1 MQCQCQC
8 QQLTILST
16 PRLPRHDIS
25 QWLPSGDAFKI
36 QDLATLEGETLPT
49 YFRHQRFASLI
60 RQLNFYSF
68 RKVNKE
74 RNFWVYRHP
83 LFHRDRPEELHLVRR
98 QTIQGVDGRKHRP
111 EFDIAS
117 LEKGAASSLDER
129 GAPIKKSG
137 KKKIGAAAKSP
148 AAKKTAKKTPK
159 RSAAP
164 VEVTPTPKKKRTSK
178 TFVSTP
184 AKLVKS
190 ADDSDSSDDEGA
202 ITSRTTKTATPF
214 GGILMSPRAQ
224 MKGSYPRQ
232 VSLTDMSTSSG
243 TKTPPGRDHILLQ
256 AANASDVDRFEQKQQ
271 SVLVAEVSMALEEH
285 LKRAKSAAAATALG
299 GKKSSAAAARRVSVL
314 GSVTPI
320 TDTMK
325 YNGLSYDDN
334 IVERDEDVIG
344 IIAKTKVETGTGKAK
359 ASQSVAIDIDMEE
372 PVEAST
378 TGIVT
383 DGDES
388 EDDSASL
395 HSDSKASLVTLER
408 SSVYKAIQAA
418 KVQREKAT
426 TLDGSAVPVKDIATA
441 ASITLKLVNASPIEY
456 SSQHSNEDRAII
468 AKFCMATA
476 PSDPD
481 VNSRLLSLLSTSK
494 VIAADFNKYL
504 AALNP
509 DLSADIR
516 RGGGIGN
523 LPRGKLADA
532 LRDFGVFI
540 VNELELTAAD
550 VEGGKYL
557 DFTNEEMSAFRQTLS
572 SWRYTALGA

>member
-1 MQCQCQC
+1 M
-8 QQLTILST
+8 
-16 PRLPRHDIS
+16 
-25 QWLPSGDAFKI
+25 
-36 QDLATLEGETLPT
+36 EGETLPT

-68 RKVNKE
+68 RKVNRE

-83 LFHRDRPEELHLVRR
+83 LFHRDRPEELYLVRR

-129 GAPIKKSG
+129 GAPIKKG
-137 KKKIGAAAKSP
+137 AKKKTGAAAKTP
-148 AAKKTAKKTPK
+148 AAKKSAKKTPK

-164 VEVTPTPKKKRTSK
+164 AEVTPTPKKKRTSK

-256 AANASDVDRFEQKQQ
+256 AADASDADRFEQKQQ

-299 GKKSSAAAARRVSVL
+299 GKKSSAATARRVSVL

-325 YNGLSYDDN
+325 YNGLSDEDN

-344 IIAKTKVETGTGKAK
+344 IIAKTKVETGKAK
-359 ASQSVAIDIDMEE
+359 ESQSVAFDIDMEE
-372 PVEAST
+372 AVEAST

-395 HSDSKASLVTLER
+395 HSAPRASPVPFER

-426 TLDGSAVPVKDIATA
+426 TLDCSEVPVKDIETA
-441 ASITLKLVNASPIEY
+441 ASITMKLVNASRIEY
-456 SSQHSNEDRAII
+456 SSQHSSENRAII

-476 PSDPD
+476 PSEPD
-481 VNSRLLSLLSTSK
+481 VNSRLVSLLSTSK

-516 RGGGIGN
+516 RGGGFNN

-532 LRDFGVFI
+532 LRAFGIFI
-540 VNELELTAAD
+540 VNELESTAAY

-557 DFTNEEMSAFRQTLS
+557 DFTNEEKSAFRQTLS

>member
-1 MQCQCQC
+1 M
-8 QQLTILST
+8 
-16 PRLPRHDIS
+16 
-25 QWLPSGDAFKI
+25 
-36 QDLATLEGETLPT
+36 EGETLPT

-137 KKKIGAAAKSP
+137 KKKNGAAAKSP
-148 AAKKTAKKTPK
+148 ATKKTAKRTPK
-159 RSAAP
+159 RLAAP

-190 ADDSDSSDDEGA
+190 ADDSDSSEDEGA

-224 MKGSYPRQ
+224 MNGSYSRQ

-256 AANASDVDRFEQKQQ
+256 AANASDADRFEQKQQ

-299 GKKSSAAAARRVSVL
+299 GKRSSAAATARRVSVL

-344 IIAKTKVETGTGKAK
+344 IIAKTKVETGKAK

-395 HSDSKASLVTLER
+395 HSATKASLVTLER

-441 ASITLKLVNASPIEY
+441 ASITMKLVNASPIEY
-456 SSQHSNEDRAII
+456 SSQHSSEDRAII

-516 RGGGIGN
+516 RGGGISN

-550 VEGGKYL
+550 VEGGKFL
-557 DFTNEEMSAFRQTLS
+557 DFTNEEKSAFRQTLS
-572 SWRYTALGA
+572 TWRYTALCA